1 METEEKTEEKRKEL
15 LKLIKLSNKLQYKME
30 KEMLKVAPK
39 EGLDDLIKKSRE
51 EIQSKNKVLNVIKD
65 VKNFIS
71 CLEIENEK
79 AS

>member
-1 METEEKTEEKRKEL
+1 METEEKRKEL
-15 LKLIKLSNKLQYKME
+15 LKLIKLSSKLQYKME
-30 KEMLKVAPK
+30 KEMSKVAPK
-39 EGLDDLIKKSRE
+39 DALDDLIKKSRE

-71 CLEIENEK
+71 CLKIENEK